1 MPDVRTL
8 PRELHTY
15 HEPSLR
21 LERELVLAAQAGDD
35 RARERL
41 IAAFVP
47 LIGSIARMYRNS
59 PAVDRAEL
67 MQDGVVGLLRAL
79 QRYDAALGTPFWAYA
94 SWWVRQAMQQLVSEL
109 TRPVVL
115 SDRALRQ
122 LARMREAR
130 REHLQAHGREPT
142 GVELAAGAGLTKT
155 QVDRLIFAGRN
166 ARPLEEPLS
175 GEEGVI
181 GTFEDMLADP
191 VAEEAYEHVPRQLA
205 IEELPTLLR
214 GLSERERTILDRRFG
229 LSGPAQT
236 LRQLAS
242 ALGISAERVRQIE
255 QQALGKL
262 RDAFDPEVEDQA
274 RPGGAHG

>member
-1 MPDVRTL
+1 MPDVRAL

-15 HEPSLR
+15 DEPSRR

-35 RARERL
+35 RAREQL

-79 QRYDAALGTPFWAYA
+79 RRYDATLDTPFWAYA

-122 LARMREAR
+122 LARVGEAR

-142 GVELAAGAGLTKT
+142 GGELAAGTGLTKT
-155 QVDRLIFAGRN
+155 QVDRLIFAGRS
-166 ARPLEEPLS
+166 ARALEEPLS
-175 GEEGVI
+175 GEDGVI

-191 VAEEAYEHVPRQLA
+191 VAEEAYDQVPRRLA
-205 IEELPTLLR
+205 IEELPTLLG

-229 LSGPAQT
+229 LSGPEQT
-236 LRQLAS
+236 LRQLAR
-242 ALGISAERVRQIE
+242 ALGVSAERVRQIE
-255 QQALGKL
+255 QRALGKL
-262 RDAFDPEVEDQA
+262 RDAFDPEVESQG
-274 RPGGAHG
+274 RPGGALG